1 MSMCPPTP
9 PRATTPWSDTG
20 LPETSPHKASGS
32 STKATQLSLPAAPI
46 FGSKGPSRVLTLR
59 HPPPCQPRW
68 RLRRPGSRLQQ
79 PHLQPS
85 HPNRLLPPMWL
96 PSRLPPNRRQRPPPP
111 NPRAVQSATQSCPG
125 AALPPAPRQ
134 GGMPAER
141 LFEPARTETISAAG
155 RWWPRALAQLLV
167 CGSFSSLPA
176 FAQGLSLGGVSE
188 DRPIEISADSG
199 IEWQQDAQVYIAHG
213 NAMAKRG
220 ATEVH
225 ADTLTA
231 HYRRSKGAGGE
242 TEIYRLN
249 ADGHVT
255 IKGERQTVVGDQ
267 AVYDVDQQIGV
278 VTGKALRMTTAT
290 DVVTARDSLEWY
302 DQKQIAVARGD
313 AVAVREAKRI
323 RADVLTAHLTK
334 DKPKPGESGS
344 DAKPARAAPV
354 TANAKAGSAAGL
366 PAAGD
371 ESSRISRV
379 DAQGNVLV
387 STATDIGRGDYG
399 VYNADTGIVTLL
411 GNVTVTRG
419 PNAIRG
425 QYAVVDLNNNISRMM
440 TVPATPGTAAPRV
453 EGLFVRQDNGSTSSV
468 PLANTAS
475 GSAPGSVQKP

>member
-1 MSMCPPTP
+1 
-9 PRATTPWSDTG
+9 
-20 LPETSPHKASGS
+20 
-32 STKATQLSLPAAPI
+32 
-46 FGSKGPSRVLTLR
+46 
-59 HPPPCQPRW
+59 
-68 RLRRPGSRLQQ
+68 
-79 PHLQPS
+79 
-85 HPNRLLPPMWL
+85 
-96 PSRLPPNRRQRPPPP
+96 
-111 NPRAVQSATQSCPG
+111 
-125 AALPPAPRQ
+125 
-134 GGMPAER
+134 MPAER

-155 RWWPRALAQLLV
+155 RWWRCPFALLLV

-231 HYRRSKGAGGE
+231 HYRPSKGAGGE

-334 DKPKPGESGS
+334 DKPKSGESGS
-344 DAKPARAAPV
+344 AAKPARAAPV

-440 TVPATPGTAAPRV
+440 PAPAAPGTAPPRV

-468 PLANTAS
+468 PTANTAS
-475 GSAPGSVQKP
+475 TPGNVQKP